1 MKRGTWFVAVVMLLA
16 GASAMAAA
24 GVHESTG
31 LSEEK
36 YEAAVANL
44 LIGLHS
50 DNQGLRESSAFLLGE
65 LKAGEAVVPL
75 MAILRSDA
83 PETSRIIAALALC
96 RIGDGRGV
104 YAVKRAVQFDE
115 SQSVQQK
122 CAWFY
127 EQYVKAGSFEFAH
140 SPDAGGTEMAAR

>member
-1 MKRGTWFVAVVMLLA
+1 MERGLQIFAVVMLLA

-24 GVHESTG
+24 GDAEGTG
-31 LSEEK
+31 LTQEK
-36 YEAAVANL
+36 YQAAVANL
-44 LIGLHS
+44 LIGLKS
-50 DNQGLRESSAFLLGE
+50 DNQGLRESSACMLGE
-65 LKAGEAVVPL
+65 LKADEAVVPL

-83 PETSRIIAALALC
+83 PESSRIVAALALC
-96 RIGDGRGV
+96 RIGDSRGV
-104 YAVKRAVQFDE
+104 YAVKRAVQFDA

-140 SPDAGGTEMAAR
+140 SPVAGGEEMAVR